1 MNCEPKFTTV
11 DIFPENIDCNVG
23 ILRTLSDEDFRKYV
37 EKIRLHFISLHSN
50 SHPVFATNKTRND
63 IIDNLK
69 EFNNMHDIE
78 LNRLTRKIGGVKPII
93 FQDENELDYSLLLSY
108 NTKNTNAINHWF
120 PEIWD
125 TKISSGK
132 AVTDQFYDS
141 EQFYKNVR
149 DIIIKDRFKSV
160 DEYKAGAQN
169 ISDFLIQ
176 CLRIVSGN
184 QPVYNFP
191 STLAKW
197 IYLDVAKRTN
207 IKDSFNILDTSCG
220 WGGRM
225 LAALSV
231 ADEPYL
237 YNKKVSYWGTDPNTK
252 VHDRFYE
259 FIEFWKQNVSVNDN
273 FNFYKATL
281 PAENLLDDDKFKNAL
296 GTFDVHFT
304 SPPYFNKELYSNDDT
319 QSYIKYDNDYPAWS
333 KGFLKPMLKNTYD
346 LLKEGGECWINI
358 ADVKYKG
365 SKYHPLEADTVKY
378 ALECGFEH
386 VKTYKMVFGIMPGN
400 DKRSDK
406 TKQTEK
412 EVLGIKRINKN
423 TGGENPKTRN
433 TIEYADKKYKFE
445 PIFVFKK

>member
-1 MNCEPKFTTV
+1 MNPEPKFTTV
-11 DIFPENIDCNVG
+11 ELFTQELDKNIDV
-23 ILRTLSDEDFRKYV
+23 LRSYNENDFKKYV
-37 EKIRLHFISLHSN
+37 ESLRLHFVSLHGN
-50 SHPVFATNKTRND
+50 KHPVFATNKTRTD
-63 IIDNLK
+63 IINDLK
-69 EFNNMHDIE
+69 TFNNIHSTE
-78 LNRLTRKIGGVKPII
+78 LESITHKIGGTKQVI
-93 FQDENELDYSLLLSY
+93 FEDENTLDYNLLLSY
-108 NTKNTNAINHWF
+108 NTRNSNAINHWF

-149 DIIIKDRFKSV
+149 DIIIKDRFKLF
-160 DEYKAGAQN
+160 DEFKSGSQN

-197 IYLDVAKRTN
+197 IYLDVVKRNKTTDN
-207 IKDSFNILDTSCG
+207 FKILDTSCG

-225 LAALSV
+225 LAALSF
-231 ADEPYL
+231 ADEPL
-237 YNKKVSYWGTDPNTK
+237 MRNKKVSYWGTDPNTT

-259 FIEFWKQNVSVNDN
+259 FIEFWKQNISTNDT
-273 FNFYKATL
+273 FDFYKAVL
-281 PAENLLDDDKFKNAL
+281 PAEILLDDDKFENNV
-296 GTFDVHFT
+296 GTFDVMFT
-304 SPPYFNKELYSNDDT
+304 SPPYFNKELYSNDKT
-319 QSYIKYDNDYPAWS
+319 QSYIKYDNNYPAWA
-333 KGFLKPMLKNTYD
+333 KGFLKPMIKNTYN
-346 LLKEGGECWINI
+346 LLKEGGEMWINI

-365 SKYHPLEADTVKY
+365 SAYHPLEDDTVKY

-386 VKTYKMVFGIMPGN
+386 VKTYKMIFGIMPGN

-412 EVLGIKRINKN
+412 EVLGIKRINRN
-423 TGGENPKTRN
+423 TKGENPKTRN